1 VRKKLLAGELMATQI
16 GRLNTLR
23 VVKEKDFGVY
33 LDADQLGEILLPKRY
48 VPKGVTVNDEV
59 EVFVYLDSDDKLIST
74 TEFPKA
80 QVGEFAALTAI
91 AVNQVGAFFDW
102 GLPKDLLVPF
112 SQQKNRVEEGET
124 HLLFIYLDQATNRI
138 VATTKVDALLNREEA
153 PYRVGD
159 KVSIVIGDKT
169 NIGFKCVIDNRFWG
183 VLFFEDAFRQLRKG
197 EKTVGFIK
205 QMREDGKIDL
215 SLQEVGY
222 KKVRNILDDIL
233 DYLDAHGGES
243 PLTDKASPEAI
254 YAVFKVS
261 KATYKKALGALY
273 KEKKI
278 LLTKEKISK
287 I

>member
-1 VRKKLLAGELMATQI
+1 MATQV

-23 VVKEKDFGVY
+23 VVKEKDFGMY

-48 VPKGVTVNDEV
+48 IPKGTKVGDDV
-59 EVFVYLDSDDKLIST
+59 EVFVYLDSDDELIAT
-74 TEFPKA
+74 TETPKV
-80 QVGEFAALTAI
+80 QVGEFAALTCI

-124 HLLFIYLDQATNRI
+124 HLLFVYLDQFTNRL
-138 VATTKVDALLNREEA
+138 VGTTKVDALLNREEA
-153 PYRVGD
+153 PYRTGD
-159 KVSIVIGDKT
+159 QVSIIIGDKT
-169 NIGFKCVIDNRFWG
+169 DIGFKCIIDNRFWG
-183 VLFFEDAFRQLRKG
+183 VLFFQEAFRQLRKG
-197 EKTVGFIK
+197 EKTTGFIK
-205 QMREDGKIDL
+205 RVREDGKIDL

-222 KKVRNILDDIL
+222 KKVRNILDDIM
-233 DYLDAHGGES
+233 DYLEAQGGEM

-273 KEKKI
+273 KDQKI
-278 LLTKEKISK
+278 LLSKEKITK
-287 I
+287 K

>member
-1 VRKKLLAGELMATQI
+1 MAANI
-16 GRLNTLR
+16 GRLNTLE

-33 LDADQLGEILLPKRY
+33 LDAGDLGDILLPKRY
-48 VPKGVTVNDEV
+48 VPKGIELGQKV
-59 EVFVYLDSDDKLIST
+59 EVFVYLDSDDKLIAT
-74 TEFPKA
+74 TDLPKA
-80 QVGEFAALTAI
+80 QVGEFAALTSV

-124 HLLFIYLDQATNRI
+124 HLLFIYLDQFTNRI

-197 EKTVGFIK
+197 ERTTAFIK

-222 KKVRNILDDIL
+222 KKVRNILDDVL
-233 DYLDAHGGES
+233 EYLDSQGGES

-273 KEKKI
+273 KGKKI
-278 LLTKEKISK
+278 HLTKEKVTK
-287 I
+287 L

>member
-1 VRKKLLAGELMATQI
+1 MATQV

-23 VVKEKDFGVY
+23 VVKEKDFGMY

-48 VPKGVTVNDEV
+48 IPKGTKVGDDV
-59 EVFVYLDSDDKLIST
+59 EVFVYLDSDDELIAT
-74 TEFPKA
+74 TETPKV
-80 QVGEFAALTAI
+80 QVGEFAALTCI

-124 HLLFIYLDQATNRI
+124 HLLFVYLDQFTNRL
-138 VATTKVDALLNREEA
+138 VGTTKVDALLNREEA
-153 PYRVGD
+153 PYRTGD
-159 KVSIVIGDKT
+159 QVSIIIGDKT
-169 NIGFKCVIDNRFWG
+169 DIGFKCIIDNRFWG
-183 VLFFEDAFRQLRKG
+183 VLFFQEAFRQLRKG
-197 EKTVGFIK
+197 EKTTGFIK
-205 QMREDGKIDL
+205 RVREDGKIDL

-222 KKVRNILDDIL
+222 KKVRNILDDIM
-233 DYLDAHGGES
+233 DYLDAQGGEM

-273 KEKKI
+273 KDQKI
-278 LLTKEKISK
+278 LLSKEKITK
-287 I
+287 K

>member
-1 VRKKLLAGELMATQI
+1 MTANI

-33 LDADQLGEILLPKRY
+33 LDAGQLGEVLLPRRY
-48 VPKGVTVNDEV
+48 VPKDLKIDQQI
-59 EVFVYLDSDDKLIST
+59 EVFIYLDSDDKLIAT
-74 TEFPKA
+74 TDLPKA
-80 QVGEFAALTAI
+80 QVGEFAALTAV

-124 HLLFIYLDQATNRI
+124 HLLFIYLDQFTNRI

-159 KVSIVIGDKT
+159 KVSIIIGDKT

-183 VLFFEDAFRQLRKG
+183 VLFFDDAFRQLRKG
-197 EKTVGFIK
+197 EKTTGFIK
-205 QMREDGKIDL
+205 QMREDGKIDI

-222 KKVRNILDDIL
+222 KKVKNILDDIL
-233 DYLDAHGGES
+233 EYLDKQGGES

-273 KEKKI
+273 KDKKI
-278 LLTKEKISK
+278 LLSKEKITK
-287 I
+287 L